1 MRNSNTLKVLLF
13 TRDTSNNPEKLTIY
27 ARITVNGKRAEISLK
42 RYTSVNEWDEN
53 KGRLHGLTHKARLL
67 NSYLDEVYAEIMDT
81 HKQLLREDKLITAQA
96 IKARYLGQDEQHN
109 TLRELIQYHNDT
121 QKSVLKPGTMK
132 NYYGTEKYLYRF
144 LESKYQLPDIRLK
157 QLNYKFITDFEHYL
171 LNGPE
176 LQKGKKCTNNGVMKH
191 LERLMKMVKL
201 GVKLE
206 WLDKDPF
213 INYKLRFHK
222 TERSYLTER
231 ELRLMEETDFT
242 GEGYEKVKDTFL
254 FSCYTGLSYIDV
266 RELEKNQLVL
276 GIDGNQWIYTK
287 REKTSESVKLP
298 LLPKAIKIIEK
309 YWDSP
314 ETDTKVLPVLSNQ
327 KTNKY
332 LKEIAK
338 ACGIHKAISFHSARH
353 TFATTVTL
361 SNGVPIETVSKM
373 LGHTKLST
381 TQIYARVLEHKIGE
395 DMQNL
400 IALMERRHL
409 PDQERPEGLLVPR
422 AHR

>member
-1 MRNSNTLKVLLF
+1 
-13 TRDTSNNPEKLTIY
+13 
-27 ARITVNGKRAEISLK
+27 
-42 RYTSVNEWDEN
+42 
-53 KGRLHGLTHKARLL
+53 
-67 NSYLDEVYAEIMDT
+67 
-81 HKQLLREDKLITAQA
+81 
-96 IKARYLGQDEQHN
+96 
-109 TLRELIQYHNDT
+109 
-121 QKSVLKPGTMK
+121 
-132 NYYGTEKYLYRF
+132 
-144 LESKYQLPDIRLK
+144 
-157 QLNYKFITDFEHYL
+157 
-171 LNGPE
+171 
-176 LQKGKKCTNNGVMKH
+176 MKH

-231 ELRLMEETDFT
+231 ELRFIEETDFT
-242 GEGYEKVKDTFL
+242 GAGYEKVKDAFL
-254 FSCYTGLSYIDV
+254 FACYTGLSYIDV

-298 LLPKAIKIIEK
+298 LLPKAKEIIEK

-314 ETDTKVLPVLSNQ
+314 ETDTKKLPVLSNQ

-338 ACGIHKAISFHSARH
+338 ACGIYKTISFHSARH

-400 IALMERRHL
+400 IEHIQTKKAA
-409 PDQERPEGLLVPR
+409 EG
-422 AHR
+422 

>member
-1 MRNSNTLKVLLF
+1 MRNSNTLKVLIF
-13 TRDTSNNPEKLTIY
+13 TRDTSNNPEKLTVY

-42 RYTSVNEWDEN
+42 RYVSVNEWDEK

-67 NSYLDEVYAEIMDT
+67 NSYLDEVYGEIMDT
-81 HKQLLREDKLITAQA
+81 HKRLLREDKLITAQA
-96 IKARYLGQDEQHN
+96 IKARYLGQDEAHK
-109 TLRELIQYHNDT
+109 TLMELIKYHYES
-121 QKSVLKPGTMK
+121 QKNKLRPGTMK
-132 NYYGTEKYLYRF
+132 NYYGTEKYLKRF
-144 LESKYQLPDIRLK
+144 LEHTRRIQDINLK
-157 QLNYKFITDFEHYL
+157 RLNYKFITDFENYL
-171 LNGPE
+171 INGPD
-176 LQKGKKCTNNGVMKH
+176 LQKGKKCTNNGAMKH
-191 LERLMKMVKL
+191 LERLRKMVNL
-201 GVKLE
+201 AVRLE

-213 INYKLRFHK
+213 INYKLHFHK

-231 ELRLMEETDFT
+231 EITRIEETSFT
-242 GEGYEKVKDTFL
+242 GAGYEKVKDVFL
-254 FSCYTGLSYIDV
+254 FACYTGLSYIDV

-298 LLPKAIKIIEK
+298 LLPKAKEIIEK

-314 ETDTKVLPVLSNQ
+314 ETDTKILPVLSNQ

-338 ACGIHKAISFHSARH
+338 ACGIYKTISFHSARH

-400 IALMERRHL
+400 IEHMQTKKAA
-409 PDQERPEGLLVPR
+409 EG
-422 AHR
+422 

>member
-13 TRDTSNNPEKLTIY
+13 TRDISNNPQKLTIY

-42 RYTSVNEWDEN
+42 RYVSVNEWDEN

-67 NSYLDEVYAEIMDT
+67 NSYLDEVYAAIMDT
-81 HKQLLREDKLITAQA
+81 HKVLLREEKVITAQA

-109 TLRELIQYHNDT
+109 TLLELIEYHNKT
-121 QKSVLKPGTMK
+121 QKSVLRPGTMK
-132 NYYGTEKYLYRF
+132 NYYGTKKYLLRF
-144 LESKYQLPDIRLK
+144 LESNYKLPDIRLK

-176 LQKGKKCTNNGVMKH
+176 LQKGKKCTNNGAMKH

-231 ELRLMEETDFT
+231 ELRLIEETDFT
-242 GEGYEKVKDTFL
+242 GAGYEKVKDTFL

-298 LLPKAIKIIEK
+298 LLPKAKEIIEK

-314 ETDTKVLPVLSNQ
+314 ETDTKILPVLSNQ

-338 ACGIHKAISFHSARH
+338 ACGIYKTISFHSARH

-381 TQIYARVLEHKIGE
+381 TQIYARVLEHKIGK

-400 IALMERRHL
+400 IDHMNQKEHKKAIG
-409 PDQERPEGLLVPR
+409 D
-422 AHR
+422 